1 MSLRK
6 IPVAVVGVGSLGQ
19 HHARIYS
26 EMPEAD
32 LVAVVDSDRE
42 RAQEIAGLC
51 GCRAFSDYNDI
62 PDEVEAVN
70 IAAPTTYHCEIGRS
84 LLERGM
90 NVLVEKP
97 IAATVREA
105 EELVR
110 AAAENDRVIHIGHTE
125 RFNPIM
131 VSARP
136 WVNNPRFFE
145 THRLGIFVGRSLDID
160 VVLDL
165 MIHDIDLILSFV
177 NDKVREVK
185 AVGIPILTSK
195 VDIAN
200 VRLEFNNGCVANLTA
215 SRVSRDRTR
224 KFRIFQSH
232 DYISL
237 DFQNKNIEMYSL
249 VEDGGKKQIIAR
261 DPEISDG
268 EPLRKEFEAFLAT
281 VRGEEVPGVCTGS
294 QGKESLE
301 LALEIV
307 SQIS

>member
-1 MSLRK
+1 MNPRK

-26 EMPEAD
+26 EMPEAE
-32 LVAVVDSDRE
+32 LVAVVDSDPA
-42 RAQEIAGLC
+42 RAEEIAGRC
-51 GCRAFSDYNDI
+51 GCRALSDYREL

-70 IAAPTTYHCEIGRS
+70 IATPTTYHCEIGRA
-84 LLERGM
+84 LLEKGK

-97 IAATVREA
+97 IAATVNEA
-105 EELVR
+105 ESLVKT
-110 AAAENDRVIHIGHTE
+110 AAENNRIIHIGHTE

-136 WVNNPRFFE
+136 WVKNPRFFE

-177 NDKVREVK
+177 NDSVREVK

-249 VEDGGKKQIIAR
+249 VEEGEKKQIIAR

-268 EPLRKEFEAFLAT
+268 EPLRMEFEAFLAT
-281 VRGEEVPGVCTGS
+281 VRGEDVPGVCTGS
-294 QGKESLE
+294 QGKESLD
-301 LALEIV
+301 LALQIV
-307 SQIS
+307 DQIS